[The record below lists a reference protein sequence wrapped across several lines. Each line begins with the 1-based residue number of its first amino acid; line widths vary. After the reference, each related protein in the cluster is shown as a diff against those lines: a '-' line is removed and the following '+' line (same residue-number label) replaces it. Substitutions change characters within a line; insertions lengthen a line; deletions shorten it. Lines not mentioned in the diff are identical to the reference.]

1 MFPENM
7 HVYAKNEMKA
17 LKLCLPIEKYVRAFL
32 FPVINIF
39 CHKHILFE
47 TYYSQVYRTECYF
60 VAKDFDQFVSK
71 IDST

>member
-39 CHKHILFE
+39 CHKHILFIE
-47 TYYSQVYRTECYF
+47 QNVISLRRISISSF
-60 VAKDFDQFVSK
+60 LK
-71 IDST
+71 